1 MNMTLRLAIAMS
13 GLAFTLAAASPAGA
27 QAVDEAGSIK
37 IIYADRQV
45 ILTLSDL
52 SGLPR
57 HDVRLADEASD
68 KSSVS
73 GVALWDVL
81 QKAVLPPRNASGR
94 QRGVMYLRAA
104 GADGQNAVI
113 ALAELEPGF
122 SNRKMYLIDRR
133 DGQPL
138 NSVEGHWRLVIPDEG
153 RHARWI
159 RGLVLIELASVKP

>member
-1 MNMTLRLAIAMS
+1 MNMTQRVGLAMA

-37 IIYADRQV
+37 IIYAGRQV
-45 ILTLSDL
+45 ILSLSDL

-57 HDVRLADEASD
+57 HDVRLADEAND

-94 QRGVMYLRAA
+94 
-104 GADGQNAVI
+104 
-113 ALAELEPGF
+113 
-122 SNRKMYLIDRR
+122 
-133 DGQPL
+133 
-138 NSVEGHWRLVIPDEG
+138 
-153 RHARWI
+153 HARWI